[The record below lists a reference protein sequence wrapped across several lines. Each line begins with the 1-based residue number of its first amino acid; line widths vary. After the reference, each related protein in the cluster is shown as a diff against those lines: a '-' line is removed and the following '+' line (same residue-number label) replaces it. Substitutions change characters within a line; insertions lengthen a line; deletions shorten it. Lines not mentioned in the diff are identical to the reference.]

1 MVDLAL
7 NLSHLAVDRRRAL
20 QIVPKFGFV
29 HFFLQLGQLFLQLR
43 KMQRVGGLFH
53 RLAQFAQL
61 LSISF
66 GINHRHNSS
75 ISFLRR

>member
-20 QIVPKFGFV
+20 QIVPEFRLV
-29 HFFLQLGQLFLQLR
+29 HLLLQLGQLLLQLR
-43 KMQRVGGLFH
+43 QMQRVGGLLH
-53 RLAQFAQL
+53 RLAQLAQL